1 VNTSQDTYLDLEEIV
16 ALIMGVTYIPP
27 GINLLELLEAF
38 HSEAEVA
45 LHNYEM
51 ENANHHERI
60 RQLEAVQRLADARVN
75 YAKTLLHSLPSIMV
89 SISASTQ
96 VPIQITLT
104 SEKYSLS
111 AFYDWA
117 EENLGLTIFDKSQPY
132 IIKTEASTTIK
143 DGSET
148 TPESEQTQEIDNLS
162 KSMFWT
168 DITIELRPNDFITVK
183 NKDQVIRRV
192 PISETQF
199 MSKQNGATNMSHAL
213 LVALSDNYGFSPRG
227 KDDKEKGKRA
237 TQISRLGTALKD
249 LVPRAKGDPIRLDS
263 NASKYFPR
271 FTLLDRRNDENERDR
286 KNSPP
291 IQYNEQTD
299 AGPSDS

>member
-1 VNTSQDTYLDLEEIV
+1 
-16 ALIMGVTYIPP
+16 MGVTYIPP
-27 GINLLELLEAF
+27 GITLLELLEAF

-51 ENANHHERI
+51 ENENHHERI
-60 RQLEAVQRLADARVN
+60 RQLEAVQRVADARVN
-75 YAKTLLHSLPSIMV
+75 YAKTLLHTLRTVMV
-89 SISASTQ
+89 NISALNQ
-96 VPIQITLT
+96 VPIQMTLT

-117 EENLGLTIFDKSQPY
+117 EENLGLTLFDKSQPY

-148 TPESEQTQEIDNLS
+148 TPESEQTQKIDNLS

-192 PISETQF
+192 SLSETQF
-199 MSKQNGATNMSHAL
+199 TSKQNGATNISHGL
-213 LVALSDNYGFSPRG
+213 LVALSDNYGFIPRG
-227 KDDKEKGKRA
+227 NDDKEKGKRA
-237 TQISRLGTALKD
+237 TQITRLGAALKK
-249 LVPRAKGDPIRLDS
+249 LVPEAKDVPINLDS
-263 NASKYFPR
+263 VTDKYVPR
-271 FTLLDRRNDENERDR
+271 FALLDRRNDENERAR
-286 KNSPP
+286 KNSPH
-291 IQYNEQTD
+291 IEYNEETD